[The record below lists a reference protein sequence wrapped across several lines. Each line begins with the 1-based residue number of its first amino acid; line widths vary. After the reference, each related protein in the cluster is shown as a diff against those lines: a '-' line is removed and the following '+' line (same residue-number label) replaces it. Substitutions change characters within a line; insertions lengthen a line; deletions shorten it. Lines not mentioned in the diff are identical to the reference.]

1 MDSASLRGTETRY
14 DLQMLVALVLV
25 SIIVQAGSGTLR
37 FDAPAEWSGR
47 QPTSGMRV
55 AEFTLPRSA
64 GDGEDAEL
72 IVYFFG
78 GSGGSVEANIDRWV
92 AQMQQPDGT
101 ASKNAARRAD
111 RAVNGLKVTTIDV
124 AGIYVAEVRPGAT
137 ERHNKPDYRLRAAVV
152 STPKG
157 PYFIKVVGP
166 AKTMTRWNTQI
177 DAFLGSLRFD
187 PV

>member
-1 MDSASLRGTETRY
+1 
-14 DLQMLVALVLV
+14 MLVCLLLLSLV
-25 SIIVQAGSGTLR
+25 VQAGSGTLR

-101 ASKNAARRAD
+101 ASKSAARRAD
-111 RAVNGLKVTTIDV
+111 RTVNGLKVTTIDV
-124 AGIYVAEVRPGAT
+124 AGTYVAEVRPGAT
-137 ERHNKPDYRLRAAVV
+137 ERHNKPGYRMRAAVV

-157 PYFIKVVGP
+157 PYFIKAVGP
-166 AKTMTRWNTQI
+166 AKTMARWNAEI
-177 DAFLGSLRFD
+177 DAFLGSLRFE
-187 PV
+187 PVTKPPILFPGFLP